1 MDDLAYWI
9 ALSNV
14 PGLGNYKNKLL
25 LESFKTPQ
33 NIFEAL
39 PEDLKSL
46 KGIGNTIVNSL
57 KTEKKL
63 LLEKAAE
70 EIEKAFKKGF
80 SIIAFND
87 QAYPSQ
93 LKEIADPPLV
103 LYSKGKFVPEDRF
116 SIAVVGTRSPDS
128 YGKKIAFQIT
138 SQLAGFKFTIISG
151 LARGIDTIA
160 HRAAINSGGRTIAI
174 LGCGLDIAYPPEN
187 MDLIE
192 EIASCGV
199 VISEFPPG
207 TEPAARNFPGR
218 NRIISGL
225 SRGVLVVQAR
235 EKSGTL
241 HTVNSALEQGREVF
255 AIPGPIDK
263 ELSRGTNSLIKEGAK
278 LVENVMDIIE
288 ELGPVN
294 ANNATQG
301 IMEFDCREEPS
312 PAETELSKEEK
323 TVLSI
328 ISQQEEIYIDD
339 IIRGCNL
346 PAGNVSSMLSILE
359 IKGLIKRKR
368 GYFFTRL

>member
-57 KTEKKL
+57 KTEKKV
-63 LLEKAAE
+63 LLEKAVE
-70 EIEKAFKKGF
+70 EVEKAFKKGF

-87 QAYPSQ
+87 RAYPSQ

-128 YGKKIAFQIT
+128 YGKKVAFQIT

-160 HRAAINSGGRTIAI
+160 HRAAINSGGRTVAV

-301 IMEFDCREEPS
+301 IMEFDYREEPS
-312 PAETELSKEEK
+312 HNEAELSKEEK
-323 TVLSI
+323 TILSI
-328 ISQQEEIYIDD
+328 ISQKEEIYIDD
-339 IIRGCNL
+339 IIRECNL